1 MLCYHERF
9 YFYFFLKHKFIF
21 KIIIHVFQGK
31 RVSFQHQGTFDSSP
45 PSIDSAPSSIDSAYA
60 SSQFL
65 DTSHPSTFIQEKKS
79 PAVVKTDGNKNVGDP
94 KTPQNEE
101 NPQSEKMRQNTGPG
115 FTRNVGKAE
124 QEHETNVLVNVGTRQ
139 EPRRRSMLAHIPDT
153 SFSLANQQSP
163 ILREVTKKN
172 FSHSNNPPFTAGLII
187 LLGLFKIKENQI

>member
-1 MLCYHERF
+1 M
-9 YFYFFLKHKFIF
+9 
-21 KIIIHVFQGK
+21 
-31 RVSFQHQGTFDSSP
+31 SFQHQGTFDSSP

-163 ILREVTKKN
+163 ILREVMKKN
-172 FSHSNNPPFTAGLII
+172 FSHSNNPPFTAGLIL